1 MKPEELKYTEDH
13 LWVAVE
19 GAEAV
24 VGVTDHAQKEL
35 EDVVYVELPEP
46 GKKFRQGEV
55 MGTIESV
62 KSVSDLQAPLSGE
75 VVQVNATLKT
85 QPELVNREPYGQG
98 WLLRLRLEKPQELQG
113 LMDHAAYGR
122 HIQA

>member
-75 VVQVNATLKT
+75 VVRVNAALKT

>member
-24 VGVTDHAQKEL
+24 VGITDHAQKEL
-35 EDVVYVELPEP
+35 EDVVFVELPEP

-75 VVQVNATLKT
+75 VVGVNAVLKT

-98 WLLRLRLEKPQELQG
+98 WLLRLRIGNPQELQG
-113 LMDHAAYGR
+113 LMDHAAYQK
-122 HIQA
+122 HIQG